1 MAPEQKR
8 TSSDEEIDK
17 ILAELGLAGAPASSG
32 GKAPAAEES
41 PAPVIE
47 EKPEPP
53 VSAPSDEGEFQID
66 LDVFDELKKE
76 DKTEKPART
85 RQPAAR
91 PAASSERPAQKT
103 AAPKQKAAAARSTAA
118 QPARKTQAARQ
129 QPQMPQHRTS
139 HLKDDLEKMAVDS
152 GSETGQLTK
161 QLRAGRKL
169 EDITGPLQIQNQKRS
184 SHQPSERVQK
194 AAAFAASVAAEPEQ
208 KKSVGRT
215 IAGWFSALA
224 IVAVILFLL
233 FRFVIQIVGIQG
245 SSMEPTLQ
253 SGDRLVISGL
263 MYTPQQ
269 GDIVILSDN
278 NVLGKQLVKRVI
290 ATAGQTVEID
300 ADGNVLVDG
309 VLLEE
314 DYLKSETELGDVTYP
329 LLVQQGQIFVMGDNR
344 AQSLD
349 SRDSQIGLVDVS
361 EVKGRVLFRLY
372 PFGNFGGVE

>member
-1 MAPEQKR
+1 
-8 TSSDEEIDK
+8 
-17 ILAELGLAGAPASSG
+17 
-32 GKAPAAEES
+32 
-41 PAPVIE
+41 
-47 EKPEPP
+47 
-53 VSAPSDEGEFQID
+53 
-66 LDVFDELKKE
+66 
-76 DKTEKPART
+76 
-85 RQPAAR
+85 
-91 PAASSERPAQKT
+91 
-103 AAPKQKAAAARSTAA
+103 
-118 QPARKTQAARQ
+118 
-129 QPQMPQHRTS
+129 
-139 HLKDDLEKMAVDS
+139 
-152 GSETGQLTK
+152 
-161 QLRAGRKL
+161 
-169 EDITGPLQIQNQKRS
+169 
-184 SHQPSERVQK
+184 
-194 AAAFAASVAAEPEQ
+194 
-208 KKSVGRT
+208 
-215 IAGWFSALA
+215 
-224 IVAVILFLL
+224 
-233 FRFVIQIVGIQG
+233 
-245 SSMEPTLQ
+245 
-253 SGDRLVISGL
+253 